1 MLQSPK
7 KEKKMK
13 KITCLLFIILIGVA
27 VDADAKQK
35 KLRKFYLTVNQFD
48 GNEALTACAGGYH
61 MASMWEILDVTNLRY
76 VTTLGFTRDDSGF
89 GPPAF
94 NQVDLVVT
102 GIGWI
107 RTGSVS
113 FSGGSGQIV
122 TPNCFAYTDDT
133 DSTSGATIG
142 LTPFWGDEPSAI
154 GPWIVI
160 VSTCDKTHNVWCVQD

>member
-1 MLQSPK
+1 
-7 KEKKMK
+7 
-13 KITCLLFIILIGVA
+13 
-27 VDADAKQK
+27 
-35 KLRKFYLTVNQFD
+35 
-48 GNEALTACAGGYH
+48 

-89 GPPAF
+89 GPPAL

-102 GIGWI
+102 GIGWV

-133 DSTSGATIG
+133 DSTSGVTIG

-154 GPWIVI
+154 GPWVVI
-160 VSTCDKTHNVWCVQD
+160 VRTCDKTHNVWCVQD